1 MKSRFEGEPIPRPP
15 RWSGLRVVPSRI
27 EFWADRAH
35 RLHERR
41 LFVRDGAGWSEG
53 MLYP

>member
-1 MKSRFEGEPIPRPP
+1 MSRCRAHHAGRGF
-15 RWSGLRVVPSRI
+15 RVIPSRI

-41 LFVRDGAGWSEG
+41 LFVRDGTGWREG